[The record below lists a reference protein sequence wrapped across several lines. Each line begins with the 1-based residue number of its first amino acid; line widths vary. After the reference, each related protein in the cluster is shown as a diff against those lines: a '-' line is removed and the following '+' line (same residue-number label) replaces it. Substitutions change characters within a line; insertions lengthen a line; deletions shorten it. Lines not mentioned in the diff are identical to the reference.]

1 MTIDTIVARELG
13 VHELAMGIATMTSWG
28 FKLRVALTFP
38 LLVEAL
44 GAALTFWIYRAAVAT
59 LVFWH
64 RFVPKRKAWSLEEII
79 VHWYRFRR
87 LPELRY
93 TPRAAPGYSVNAFRS
108 RMWSRW
114 CCMCST

>member
-44 GAALTFWIYRAAVAT
+44 GAASTFWIYRAASVAT
-59 LVFWH
+59 LAFWH
-64 RFVPKRKAWSLEEII
+64 RFVPERKGWSLEEII
-79 VHWYRFRR
+79 VDWCRFR
-87 LPELRY
+87 
-93 TPRAAPGYSVNAFRS
+93 
-108 RMWSRW
+108 
-114 CCMCST
+114 